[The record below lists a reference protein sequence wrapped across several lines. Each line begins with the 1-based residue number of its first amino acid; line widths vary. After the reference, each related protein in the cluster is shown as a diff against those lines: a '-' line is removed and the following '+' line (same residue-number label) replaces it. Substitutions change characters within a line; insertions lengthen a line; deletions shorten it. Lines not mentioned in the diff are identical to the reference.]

1 MLLDVAGV
9 GVLTRFWATGRAG
22 AGTGDPA
29 IDFTVIDRVA
39 LAIEIDGRRV
49 LGGARGVPLGDLRV
63 GLGGDVLDLFV
74 LPALAGLRLTA
85 GVSGCHPS
93 VPLRLRRPQV
103 RRVGHNLPRGYD

>member
-49 LGGARGVPLGDLRV
+49 LGGARGVPLGDLV
-63 GLGGDVLDLFV
+63 AGD
-74 LPALAGLRLTA
+74 AK
-85 GVSGCHPS
+85 SE
-93 VPLRLRRPQV
+93 
-103 RRVGHNLPRGYD
+103 